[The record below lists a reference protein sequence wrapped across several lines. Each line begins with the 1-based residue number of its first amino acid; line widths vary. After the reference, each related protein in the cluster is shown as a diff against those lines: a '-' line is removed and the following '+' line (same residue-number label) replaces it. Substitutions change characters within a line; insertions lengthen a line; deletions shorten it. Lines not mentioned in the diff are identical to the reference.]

1 MPHLGTLIGSVLSA
15 DVFARYLRLRGEEV
29 VFVSGSDEHG
39 TPIEVEAIKR
49 GVHPKTLTD
58 EVHAIVVDL
67 FKRFSLSFDNYTR
80 THSDIHINFCRE
92 FFKKIYEN
100 GYIFPRE
107 VDQLYC
113 ENCKRF
119 LPDRFVV
126 GTCPKCGYSAARGDQ
141 CENCGSV
148 LEPLELLDYKCS
160 ICGSI
165 PVVKKTK
172 HWYFD
177 LPRFSDK
184 LRNMILNNDRL
195 PENAKNF
202 SLSWLNEGLRPRA
215 VTRDNQWG
223 IPAPFPGAEGK
234 TIYVWFEAVIGYVTA
249 TIEWSL
255 RQGDNELWKKYWM
268 DPDTKS
274 VYFIGKDNIPFH
286 TIILPALLMAYDERF
301 VLPWNVSSTEY
312 LMFEGQKF
320 SKSRGVGIWL
330 DQALKYFPADYWRYY
345 LIKIRP
351 EKSDT
356 NFSWE
361 DFQKTINNDLNDN
374 IGNFIHRVLT
384 FIYNNFNGEIPSP
397 HELDEQDNKLIM
409 LTKATPIESAKYLE
423 ELKMR
428 QALEVITTLS
438 SEGNVYLTRKE
449 PWHLIKKDPSKAET
463 TMYVASQVVK
473 CLSILL
479 EPFIPESAAKI
490 REMLDIKIQSGD
502 AWLSAGEIFLTSGHR
517 IKRPRPL
524 FEKIPDSKI
533 TELKNKTMG
542 KIV

>member
-1 MPHLGTLIGSVLSA
+1 LPHLGTLIGSVLSA

-29 VFVSGSDEHG
+29 LFVSGSDEHG
-39 TPIEVEAIKR
+39 TPIEIEAIKR
-49 GVHPKTLTD
+49 RVHPKTLTD
-58 EVHAIVVDL
+58 EVHSLVTDL
-67 FKRFSLSFDNYTR
+67 FKRFSISFDNYTR
-80 THSDIHINFCRE
+80 THNDIHINFCRE
-92 FFKKIYEN
+92 LFLRIYEK
-100 GYIFPRE
+100 GFIYARD
-107 VDQLYC
+107 VDQLFC
-113 ENCKRF
+113 ETCKRF
-119 LPDRFVV
+119 LPDRFVI
-126 GTCPKCGYSAARGDQ
+126 GTCPKCGYPSARGDQ
-141 CENCGSV
+141 CENCGIV
-148 LEPLELLDYKCS
+148 LEPLELVDYRCS

-165 PVVKKTK
+165 PVIKKTK

-177 LPRFSDK
+177 LPRFSEK
-184 LRNMILNNDRL
+184 LRTMILNNDRL

-202 SLSWLNEGLRPRA
+202 SLSWINEGLRPRA

-255 RQGDNELWKKYWM
+255 MRGNQELWKKYWL
-268 DPDTKS
+268 DPETKS

-330 DQALKYFPADYWRYY
+330 DQALSYFPADYWRYY

-356 NFSWE
+356 NFSWD

-374 IGNFIHRVLT
+374 IGNFVHRVLT
-384 FIYNNFNGEIPSP
+384 FIYNHYGGEIPKP
-397 HELDEQDNKLIM
+397 HAFDESDNDLLSHI
-409 LTKATPIESAKYLE
+409 KATPIESGRYLD

-428 QALEVITTLS
+428 QALEVITELS
-438 SEGNVYLTRKE
+438 SQGNVYLTRKE
-449 PWHLIKKDPSKAET
+449 PWHSIKKEPEKAET
-463 TMYVASQVVK
+463 TLYVASQVVK
-473 CLSILL
+473 SLSILL

-490 REMLDIKIQSGD
+490 RDMLDLKIQERD
-502 AWLSAGEIFLTSGHR
+502 AWFSAGETPLRPGHK
-517 IKRPRPL
+517 INRPKPL

-533 TELKNKTMG
+533 AELKNKTKG
-542 KIV
+542 

>member
-1 MPHLGTLIGSVLSA
+1 
-15 DVFARYLRLRGEEV
+15 VFARYLRLRGEDV

-58 EVHAIVVDL
+58 EVHATVVEL
-67 FKRFSLSFDNYTR
+67 FKKFSLSFDNYTR
-80 THSDIHINFCRE
+80 THNDVHIEFCRE
-92 FFKKIYEN
+92 FFLKIYEK
-100 GYIFPRE
+100 GFIFARE
-107 VDQLYC
+107 VDQLFC
-113 ENCKRF
+113 EICKRF
-119 LPDRFVV
+119 LPDRFVT
-126 GTCPKCGYSAARGDQ
+126 GTCPRCGYPSARGDQ
-141 CENCGSV
+141 CENCGIV
-148 LEPLELLDYKCS
+148 LEPLELLDSRCS
-160 ICGSI
+160 ICGSK

-177 LPRFSDK
+177 LPRFSEK
-184 LRNMILNNDRL
+184 LKEMILKNDRL
-195 PENAKNF
+195 PENARNF
-202 SLSWLNEGLRPRA
+202 SLSWINEGLRPRA

-249 TIEWSL
+249 TIEWAVRRDSH
-255 RQGDNELWKKYWM
+255 ELWKKYWL
-268 DPDTKS
+268 DPETKS

-286 TIILPALLMAYDERF
+286 TIILPALLMAYDDRF

-330 DQALKYFPADYWRYY
+330 DQALEYFPADYWRYY
-345 LIKIRP
+345 LVKIRP
-351 EKSDT
+351 EKSDA

-374 IGNFIHRVLT
+374 IGNFVHRVLT
-384 FIYNNFNGEIPSP
+384 FIHNHFNGEIPAP
-397 HELDEQDNKLIM
+397 QGFDELDNKLLSI
-409 LTKATPIESAKYLE
+409 TKSAPLEAAKFME

-428 QALEVITTLS
+428 QALETLTELS
-438 SEGNVYLTRKE
+438 SQGNVYLTRKE
-449 PWHLIKKDPSKAET
+449 PWHTLKTEPSQART
-463 TMYVASQVVK
+463 TLYVAAQVVK

-479 EPFIPESAAKI
+479 DPFIPESALKM
-490 REMLDIKIQSGD
+490 RDMLAIEIPDGD
-502 AWLSAGEIFLTSGHR
+502 AWLSAGEQPLEPGHR

-524 FEKIPDSKI
+524 FEKISDRRI
-533 TELKNKTMG
+533 AELKNR
-542 KIV
+542 